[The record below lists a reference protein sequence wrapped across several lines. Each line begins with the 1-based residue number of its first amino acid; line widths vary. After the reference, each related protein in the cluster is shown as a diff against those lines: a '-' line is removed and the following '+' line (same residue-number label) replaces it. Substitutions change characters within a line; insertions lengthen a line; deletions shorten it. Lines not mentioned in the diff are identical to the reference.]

1 MFTDKNEFSKRLFD
15 FRDEICRI
23 KRMYEL
29 QQQFL
34 Q

>member
-15 FRDEICRI
+15 FRDGICRI
-23 KRMYEL
+23 KRMYES